1 MTTYLLDSPS
11 QTVDDIVANVVA
23 STRLPLSQV
32 TFTPQQIIAMMQD
45 EQQTK
50 IIPMIKKVREDY
62 WLTNYDQQIL
72 TGVFSYPMPPRCSGG
87 GLRDFVFLDTSG
99 YEIQIPHLDPDQIA
113 TPSYFA
119 FRPSWQ
125 GQGAFLMND
134 RLVLWPQT
142 NSNVSYQLRQK
153 YERRANSLTSTANC
167 MQITAINPTANT
179 ITFVGSPPNPP
190 FFIGGLIDIIS
201 ISGQHV
207 SQGDNLLISNVVGAV
222 VTFDPSTPI
231 GNTVTIGSWACAAG
245 LTCIPQVPDEAY
257 PILLARGMMRIATA
271 LQNSNLMNVATKL
284 AEDAYAEI
292 MTLFTPRVP
301 GNPRKFVNKNV
312 VGGPYSFPYY
322 R

>member
-1 MTTYLLDSPS
+1 VTTYLVDSPS
-11 QTVDDIVANVVA
+11 QTVDDIVSNVVA

-32 TFTPQQIIAMMQD
+32 TFSQAQIIAMMQD

-50 IIPMIKKVREDY
+50 IVPLIKKVREDY
-62 WLTNYDQQIL
+62 WLTNYDQQII
-72 TGVFSYPMPPRCSGG
+72 TGVFAYGMPPRCSGG
-87 GLRDFVFLDTSG
+87 ALRDFVFVDPSG
-99 YEIQIPHLDPDQIA
+99 YEIDCPHLDPDQLK

-125 GQGAFLMND
+125 GQGAFLQND
-134 RLVLWPQT
+134 QLMLWPQT
-142 NSNVSYQLRQK
+142 NSNVSYKLRQK
-153 YERRANSLTSTANC
+153 YERRANSLTSSVNC
-167 MQITAINPTANT
+167 AQITAVDSGANT
-179 ITFVGSPPNPP
+179 ITFAASPPTPP
-190 FFIGGLIDIIS
+190 FSIGTLIDIIS
-201 ISGQHV
+201 ITGQHV
-207 SQGDNLLISNVVGAV
+207 SQGDNFLISNVMGSV

-231 GNTVTIGSWACAAG
+231 GSTVTVGSWACAAG

-292 MTLFTPRVP
+292 ETLFTPRVP
-301 GNPRKFVNKNV
+301 GSPRKFVNKNT

>member
-11 QTVDDIVANVVA
+11 QTVDDIVNNVIA
-23 STRLPLSQV
+23 STRLPISQV
-32 TFTPQQIIAMMQD
+32 TFTPQNIIAMMQD

-50 IIPMIKKVREDY
+50 IIPLIKKVREDY
-62 WLTNYDQQIL
+62 WLTNYDQQI
-72 TGVFSYPMPPRCSGG
+72 VQNVYSYAMPPRCSGG
-87 GLRDFVFLDTSG
+87 GLRDFVLVDPSG
-99 YEIQIPHLDPDQIA
+99 YEIQIPHLDPDQLA

-125 GQGAFLMND
+125 GQGAYLAND
-134 RLVLWPQT
+134 RLVFWPQT
-142 NSNVSYQLRQK
+142 NTNVNNQLRQK
-153 YERRANSLTSTANC
+153 YERRANSLTSIANC
-167 MQITAINPTANT
+167 MQITGVNVSANQ
-179 ITFVGSPPNPP
+179 ISFVGSPPNPP
-190 FFIGGLIDIIS
+190 FFNGGLLDIIS
-201 ISGQHV
+201 IVGQHV
-207 SQGDNLLISNVVGAV
+207 SQGDNLLISTVIGST
-222 VTFDPSTPI
+222 VTFDSSTPI
-231 GNTVTIGSWACAAG
+231 SSSVTVGSWACAAG

-292 MTLFTPRVP
+292 ITLFTPRVP